1 MLWCCIRVPGW
12 LSFVIQMLHFFSTMF
27 AVIPNIS
34 VIEKG
39 EEQSPFLSPVEKD
52 FKWFCYLYYG
62 SGA

>member
-1 MLWCCIRVPGW
+1 
-12 LSFVIQMLHFFSTMF
+12 MLHFFSTMF